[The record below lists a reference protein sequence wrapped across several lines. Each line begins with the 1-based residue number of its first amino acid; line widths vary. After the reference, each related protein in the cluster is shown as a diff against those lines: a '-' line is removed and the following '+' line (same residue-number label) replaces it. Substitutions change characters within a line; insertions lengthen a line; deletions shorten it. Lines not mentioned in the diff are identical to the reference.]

1 MEIENWKMEI
11 KSLYYKLLVWHVA
24 VLVLALMFWGYGSR
38 VSSDVFSGTSF
49 DGLAVLYLVL
59 LLTAVAMGIAL
70 FQKKV
75 WALTLSGI
83 VGVIYLFQFGFVGL
97 NLLGAGIFLLF
108 GLYSLINSKTEISQR
123 TKINIRRIIQ
133 SGAWPV
139 ITGLFI
145 LISFAVYQSP
155 FAEELEKAE
164 KLPSASQNFIRSV
177 VEQTVGRQIPT
188 NNEAEKQNIITQ
200 ITSETFGEIN
210 TFLKPYFQY
219 APPLLAFG
227 LFLILWGLSWIFIW
241 LSVLLG
247 MLIFWILKK
256 TKFVKME
263 KYNAEAERLTV

>member
-1 MEIENWKMEI
+1 MNKLTI
-11 KSLYYKLLVWHVA
+11 KLIIWHGVVA
-24 VLVLALMFWGYGSR
+24 VLAWMFWNYGSH
-38 VSSDVFSGTSF
+38 VSSDVLYGTSF

-59 LLTAVAMGIAL
+59 LLTAVVMGIAL
-70 FQKKV
+70 FQKKLWV
-75 WALTLSGI
+75 LTLSGV
-83 VGVIYLFQFGFVGL
+83 VGVMYLFTFGFTGL

-108 GLYSLINSKTEISQR
+108 GLYSSSNSRSEINQR
-123 TKINIRRIIQ
+123 TKINMRRIIQ
-133 SGAWPV
+133 AGAWPV

-155 FAEELEKAE
+155 FAEELEKSE
-164 KLPSASQNFIRSV
+164 KLPSASQNFIRSI
-177 VEQTVGRQIPT
+177 VEQTVGRQVQT

-200 ITSETFGEIN
+200 ISKETFGEIN

-247 MLIFWILKK
+247 IFVFLILKK
-256 TKFVKME
+256 TDMVMIEERDVK
-263 KYNAEAERLTV
+263 AEMLVI